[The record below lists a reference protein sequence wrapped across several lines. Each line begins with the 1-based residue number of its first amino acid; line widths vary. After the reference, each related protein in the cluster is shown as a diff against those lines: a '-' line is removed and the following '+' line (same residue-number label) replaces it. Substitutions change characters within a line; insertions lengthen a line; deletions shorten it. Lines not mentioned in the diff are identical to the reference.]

1 MNKSKRHS
9 MLRRIIIMVM
19 VLMIVTDVNAESII
33 DFIISNNPE
42 LQETKA
48 INRNILNMLKVEAK
62 GGASYGQLTK
72 EGTSTLEQAKT
83 RYDIGITA
91 SIPLISPSE
100 KAQRRIEEAQKERTI
115 RLDVAELIKTYKAE
129 QKAIEE
135 ENNILTSLY
144 NELQWMGKRVEAGV
158 DSQKE
163 YNQKLNDYLTKRK
176 DNELR
181 KEKVSYNLEKIL
193 SYVSRDK
200 RQRLK
205 GLLNGQDIPK
215 D

>member
-1 MNKSKRHS
+1 MF
-9 MLRRIIIMVM
+9 RRIIIMVM
-19 VLMIVTDVNAESII
+19 VLMIVTNVNAESII
-33 DFIISNNPE
+33 DFIVSNNPE

-72 EGTSTLEQAKT
+72 EGASTLEQAKT
-83 RYDIGITA
+83 RYDISITA

-100 KAQRRIEEAQKERTI
+100 KAQRRIEEARKERTM
-115 RLDVAELIKTYKAE
+115 RLEVAELIKTYKAE

-135 ENNILTSLY
+135 ENKILTNLY

-176 DNELR
+176 DHEIK
-181 KEKVSYNLEKIL
+181 KERVSYILDKIL
-193 SYVSRDK
+193 SYVDIDK
-200 RQRLK
+200 RNLLK
-205 GLLNGQDIPK
+205 RMLNGQDIPK
-215 D
+215 N

>member
-1 MNKSKRHS
+1 MILITLT
-9 MLRRIIIMVM
+9 ML
-19 VLMIVTDVNAESII
+19 VLVLFPSISTGESIV

-72 EGTSTLEQAKT
+72 EGSSTLEQAKT

-91 SIPLISPSE
+91 SLPLISPAE
-100 KAQRRIEEAQKERTI
+100 KAQRRIEEAQKERAL
-115 RLDVAELIKTYKAE
+115 RLEVAELIKAYKAE

-135 ENNILTSLY
+135 ENKILTSLY
-144 NELQWMGKRVEAGV
+144 NELQWMGKRVSAGV
-158 DSQKE
+158 DSQKD

-176 DNELR
+176 DHEIR
-181 KEKVSYNLEKIL
+181 REQVSYILEKIL
-193 SYVSRDK
+193 AYVPESK
-200 RQRLK
+200 RVRLK
-205 GLLNGQDIPK
+205 EMLEAR
-215 D
+215 